1 MARQL
6 NALGR
11 LFLTGTRNLCKAPA
25 PRGFH
30 RPAAPA
36 GNQSCPV
43 WVQSSPSDHLA
54 AAASYNP
61 ADDQFLF
68 RFRIGGAVNGILR
81 VYEKSRRAGRT
92 ACLVAAISGNSL
104 WIKPLVFRSKR
115 CPPRTVHRQQTL
127 LVTPVG
133 KFNSLQDHHDRLG
146 SGGMQI
152 PLPNLASFD

>member
-1 MARQL
+1 MKMARRL
-6 NALGR
+6 NAWPA
-11 LFLTGTRNLCKAPA
+11 FLDRDTEPLQAPA

-54 AAASYNP
+54 AAAYNP

-81 VYEKSRRAGRT
+81 VYEMNRRAGRT

-127 LVTPVG
+127 LATPVG
-133 KFNSLQDHHDRLG
+133 KFNSPQDHHDRLG
-146 SGGMQI
+146 T
-152 PLPNLASFD
+152 